1 MENRIAAL
9 RIAKLLLQQEQ
20 QKEQADQPRQISS
33 ELTAITCPSVVLSW
47 EELEKALAPIGS
59 ILHKCRAAQ
68 VKHEEASA
76 TFRRLQ
82 KHIDVMVLAEALIR
96 KELNMKMTG
105 KPAKGS

>member
-1 MENRIAAL
+1 M
-9 RIAKLLLQQEQ
+9 
-20 QKEQADQPRQISS
+20 
-33 ELTAITCPSVVLSW
+33 VLSW

-82 KHIDVMVLAEALIR
+82 KQIDVMVLAEALIR